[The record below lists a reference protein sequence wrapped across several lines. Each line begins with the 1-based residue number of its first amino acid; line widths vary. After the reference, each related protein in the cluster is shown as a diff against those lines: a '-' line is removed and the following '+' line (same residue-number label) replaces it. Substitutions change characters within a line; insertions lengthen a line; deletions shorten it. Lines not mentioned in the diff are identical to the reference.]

1 MRATELRERVI
12 CPHCWEPF
20 RPEDILWV
28 SEHTDLLGDPRL
40 GADFQQRFLPTR
52 FNVAGEALDSKG
64 FPCRS
69 LACPRCHLVIPR
81 PVLELDPLF
90 LSIIG
95 SPGSGKSFLL
105 ASMTWQLRQVLTPE
119 FRVSFSDADPSF
131 NRSLNE
137 YEESLFLNARAE
149 ELQPL
154 AGLIRKTEEQGEL
167 YDTVAFGNQTISY
180 PRPFL
185 FAVQP
190 QKGHPNESQA
200 EKLGRLVCLYDN
212 AGESFQ
218 PGKDDVGSP
227 VTRHMAH
234 SRALYFVFDPT
245 QDSRFRSHISA
256 SAQAAL
262 SKQAG
267 RSTRQEQVLQEAAA
281 RIRRYARLRQTEK
294 HDRPL
299 IVVVTKYD
307 AWSNLLEE
315 LVGDTSHSEPWRTV
329 PSAHNGFDINSLDLA
344 RIEHYSQRLRLLMQ
358 KFCPDIV
365 AAAENFA
372 KEVIY
377 MPSSAVGWA
386 TKFDQR
392 SGLMSIRP
400 SQTRPFW
407 VTVPFL
413 YALCRWAPGLI
424 PAIRRKD
431 ADA

>member
-1 MRATELRERVI
+1 
-12 CPHCWEPF
+12 
-20 RPEDILWV
+20 V
-28 SEHTDLLGDPRL
+28 SEHADLLGDPRL

-52 FNVAGEALDSKG
+52 FNVAGDALDSKG
-64 FPCRS
+64 FPCKS

-81 PVLELDPLF
+81 PVLELEPLF

-137 YEESLFLNARAE
+137 YEESLFLNSRAE

-167 YDTVAFGNQTISY
+167 YDTVSFGNQTISY

-190 QKGHPNESQA
+190 QSGHPNQDHA

-245 QDSRFRSHISA
+245 QDSRFRAHISPA
-256 SAQAAL
+256 AQAAL
-262 SKQAG
+262 AKQSNRA
-267 RSTRQEQVLQEAAA
+267 TRQEQVLQEAAA
-281 RIRRYARLRQTEK
+281 RIRRFARLRQTEK

-307 AWSNLLEE
+307 AWSHLLEE
-315 LVGDTSHSEPWRTV
+315 LVGETSREEPWREV
-329 PSAHNGFDINSLDLA
+329 PAAHGDGVINSLDLR
-344 RIEHYSQRLRLLMQ
+344 RIDHYSQRLRVLMQ
-358 KFCPDIV
+358 KFCPDVV
-365 AAAENFA
+365 AAAESFST
-372 KEVIY
+372 EVIY
-377 MPSSAVGWA
+377 MPASAIGWA
-386 TKFDQR
+386 AKLDQR

-400 SQTRPFW
+400 SQTQPFW

-413 YALCRWAPGLI
+413 YALCRWTPGLI

-431 ADA
+431 SSQ